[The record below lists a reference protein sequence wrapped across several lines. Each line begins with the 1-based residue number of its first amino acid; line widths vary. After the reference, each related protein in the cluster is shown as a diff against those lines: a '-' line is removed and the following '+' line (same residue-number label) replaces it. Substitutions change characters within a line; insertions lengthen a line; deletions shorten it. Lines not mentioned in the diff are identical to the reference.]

1 MPSEGGGGRGSRRG
15 LAVGEKRPG
24 LEAGVLCWV
33 LEAVGNSI
41 VEVQP

>member
-1 MPSEGGGGRGSRRG
+1 MRRG

-24 LEAGVLCWV
+24 LEEGVLVVV
-33 LEAVGNSI
+33 LEAVVGKSI